1 MEKYLKDFNTFVSEL
16 VNYHMKMDKRISI
29 DYLAEKTGLSVSF
42 IQKAL
47 YKPSEKH
54 FNNRHIFLLSIAMNI
69 DPTELIP
76 SKKNYNKLTNKEID
90 DNEWKNFIDYVKG
103 ENE

>member
-1 MEKYLKDFNTFVSEL
+1 MEKILNDFNTFVSEL
-16 VNYHMKMDKRISI
+16 VIYHMKMDKFVSI

-54 FNNRHIFLLSIAMNI
+54 FNSRHIFLLANAMYI
-69 DPTELIP
+69 DSSELMP
-76 SKKNYNKLTNKEID
+76 SKNNYRKITNKEID
-90 DNEWKNFIDYVKG
+90 KIEWEKFINRVRGGK
-103 ENE
+103 E